1 MYNDLVIIFC
11 FLKTL
16 WHAHCF
22 LSVNHRIMKDQIK
35 VQSTSEKFQQEALFM
50 GDHLQVQD
58 NAASSSFKNT
68 DHGKKVLASGLQKKT
83 NPRLMIL

>member
-22 LSVNHRIMKDQIK
+22 LKVNHCIMKDQIK

-50 GDHLQVQD
+50 GDHLQVQE
-58 NAASSSFKNT
+58 NAASSFKNT
-68 DHGKKVLASGLQKKT
+68 DHMKRVLASGLQKKT